1 MVYIIVLSTMFAVL
15 ALVTATVLES
25 LRVTET
31 YGTDYYF
38 ENPFLD
44 NRVSS
49 CPTDLDSY
57 CNDVPIWTHYI
68 CDYPPMMSTR
78 LSVGWMV
85 SEYEIF

>member
-1 MVYIIVLSTMFAVL
+1 MLSTIFAVL

-25 LRVTET
+25 LRVTPT

-44 NRVSS
+44 SRVSS
-49 CPTDLDSY
+49 CPTDLNSY
-57 CNDVPIWTHYI
+57 CNDVSISTHYV

-85 SEYEIF
+85 SENEIV